1 MKADIPFQTG
11 YSNRK
16 KKIAHKQ
23 KNLRFYRYQIKS
35 PCLMRWLHS
44 PQAPSRS
51 ALSASMARLFS
62 SCNFASCEAQRGAA
76 RRKAQA
82 GATFAKLLGRETPMM
97 LVLPKNELIIDSLV
111 H

>member
-1 MKADIPFQTG
+1 
-11 YSNRK
+11 
-16 KKIAHKQ
+16 
-23 KNLRFYRYQIKS
+23 
-35 PCLMRWLHS
+35 MRWLHS

-62 SCNFASCEAQRGAA
+62 SCNFASSEAQRGAA

-82 GATFAKLLGRETPMM
+82 GATFTKLLGRETPMM

>member
-1 MKADIPFQTG
+1 
-11 YSNRK
+11 
-16 KKIAHKQ
+16 
-23 KNLRFYRYQIKS
+23 
-35 PCLMRWLHS
+35 
-44 PQAPSRS
+44 
-51 ALSASMARLFS
+51 MARLFS

-82 GATFAKLLGRETPMM
+82 GATFTKLLGRETPMM